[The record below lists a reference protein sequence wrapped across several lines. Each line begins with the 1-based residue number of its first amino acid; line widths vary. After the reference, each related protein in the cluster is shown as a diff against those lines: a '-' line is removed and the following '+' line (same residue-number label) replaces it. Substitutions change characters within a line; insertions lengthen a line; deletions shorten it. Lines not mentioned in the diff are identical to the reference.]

1 MGRVGIA
8 FLLLLAV
15 DLVLEW
21 VAPASLLLSVLR
33 LGTLITGGWLIVRLL
48 RLTARNAVWRLRN
61 RLLVTY
67 LFIAVLPILL
77 ILGLAVVSW
86 FFLTQQL
93 VVYLVASELD
103 RRIQGLRTAANSIV
117 NTDPDSRPFLIAQM
131 TELFYRERYPG
142 IEILVRQADR
152 SIRYPADATL
162 PPPHGGWKPT
172 NGVMLRDGH
181 LYVWSHEKV
190 ENGDVTVTAPMTR
203 EFLAGLVPSIG
214 VVAFGQ
220 TTADRLRVSGVVPA
234 SRLPPAISR
243 FDRPFMWYA
252 SVPTA
257 DWETPDRELGGFLMV
272 RSRPSAVLATIF
284 NRRADL
290 AQSLLVT
297 LLFIIT
303 IVFVIVEVISL
314 LIGITMTRTITSA
327 VHRLYEGTHRVTA
340 GDFSHRIEVQGRD
353 QLAELGQSFNQMT
366 ENIER
371 LLVVAKEKERLQSE
385 IEIAREV
392 QNQLYPRVVPQ
403 TRTLRLTAVC
413 QPARMVSGDY
423 YDYENMRD
431 TQIALA
437 IGDVA
442 GKGISAALLMATLQ
456 SSLRT
461 QLQSWLDQTASKNGA
476 KPPMVSTSE
485 VVSCLNTQLHSYT
498 SAEKFATF
506 CLGVYDEPSGVL
518 TYTNAGHLP
527 PILIRRGVPQRLDVN
542 GTVVGAFPFSKYDES
557 HISLQSGDLMVFF
570 TDGIS
575 EPENEYG
582 EMYGED
588 RLTDLIC
595 HNAHLGENQI
605 IDLVLS
611 SVHQWTAS
619 EELQDDMTILLA
631 RRV

>member
-1 MGRVGIA
+1 
-8 FLLLLAV
+8 L
-15 DLVLEW
+15 
-21 VAPASLLLSVLR
+21 
-33 LGTLITGGWLIVRLL
+33 
-48 RLTARNAVWRLRN
+48 
-61 RLLVTY
+61 
-67 LFIAVLPILL
+67 
-77 ILGLAVVSW
+77 
-86 FFLTQQL
+86 
-93 VVYLVASELD
+93 
-103 RRIQGLRTAANSIV
+103 
-117 NTDPDSRPFLIAQM
+117 
-131 TELFYRERYPG
+131 
-142 IEILVRQADR
+142 RQAGR
-152 SIRYPADATL
+152 SIRYPTEGTL
-162 PPPHGGWKPT
+162 PPPKDGWKAS
-172 NGVMLRDGH
+172 NGVMLRDGR
-181 LYVWSHEKV
+181 LYIWSYEKI
-190 ENGDVTVTAPMTR
+190 EDGDVTVTAPLTS
-203 EFLAGLVPSIG
+203 EFLADLVPSIG
-214 VVAFGQ
+214 VITFGQ
-220 TTADRLRVSGVVPA
+220 TRADRLRISGTVPG
-234 SRLPPAISR
+234 SRLPPALSG
-243 FDRPFMWYA
+243 FDRPFMWWA
-252 SVPTA
+252 SIPTA
-257 DWETPDRELGGFLMV
+257 DWENPAKDIGGFLIV

-284 NRRADL
+284 NRRTDF
-290 AQSLLVT
+290 AQSVLVT
-297 LLFIIT
+297 LLFILT

-314 LIGITMTRTITSA
+314 LIGITMTRTITGA
-327 VHRLYEGTHRVTA
+327 VHRLYEGTHKVTS
-340 GDFSHRIEVQGRD
+340 GDFSHRIEVQGND

-461 QLQSWLDQTASKNGA
+461 QLQSWMDHAVSCNGTKA
-476 KPPMVSTSE
+476 PMVSTSA

-527 PILIRRGVPQRLDVN
+527 PILIRRGIPQRLDVN

-557 HISLQSGDLMVFF
+557 QISLQPGDLMVFF